1 MQTTADPA
9 ESPPG
14 ESEDR
19 LGELPLAIRSDLH
32 VSRQMQQGKAV
43 YVVHDP
49 VSFRTHRLTLENYQL
64 LVRLNPAEN
73 LGSNFQ
79 TLVRQ
84 GHLSTDDREY
94 FYQFAL
100 HLHQLGMIVLPVANG
115 AKLYEQHGRQMAAK
129 KRGRLQ
135 SILFL
140 RVPLAHPD
148 AFLARTAPRVKWL
161 FHSAFV
167 AVWALAGLL
176 ALYLIGSRFAEFMQP
191 VNSLLATENLP
202 FLWLSFVVLKVWHEL
217 GHGYACRIHG
227 GAVPEMGMLLIV
239 GTPAA
244 YVDATAA
251 WSFPERWKRLVV
263 MLGGMYFETLVAI
276 PAVFVWAFSNSP
288 MLSSCAYQLV
298 MMASLITVL
307 FNANPLMKYDGYFIA
322 GELLGI
328 QNLRSRADKQ
338 VQAIFKTC
346 CLNLPFKPAAAD
358 LRTQCILAIYGILAS
373 MYKTVLVL
381 SIAMMIALKF
391 PLIGLAIAALHLT
404 TSLGGAWW
412 KLARYLFRDP
422 EVQPVRMRAAAIGV
436 CVLIVVPAL
445 IFVLP
450 MPFGV
455 VSNGVVA
462 ASTEHYLNAEMPGEF
477 TALNAAPG
485 DDVDDSQPVLILTN
499 PDVEAEFRL
508 SKARLQEAVLARDIL
523 FARDRIQALQMEPRI
538 QQLKRELLESQRR
551 FATLQITSPGSGLL
565 ARILPESQRGQ
576 FVSSGE
582 TVGIV
587 VDGQP
592 VLRTWLTE
600 DQLGGVACE
609 SGQLV
614 EYRLAGRSETTYTA
628 RLLNIEPAAETGR
641 LNQALTFVAGGD
653 ILLDPQTGRPVQPL
667 FQVDFEPQEQQI
679 LRLADHGTRLS
690 LQLPRNGQTIAEWVT
705 HRITRFVQK
714 TLTAI

>member
-1 MQTTADPA
+1 MQTTTDPA
-9 ESPPG
+9 ESPSDGP
-14 ESEDR
+14 EDQ
-19 LGELPLAIRSDLH
+19 LGELTLAVRSDLH

-73 LGSNFQ
+73 LGNNFL

-84 GHLSTDDREY
+84 GHLESEDREY
-94 FYQFAL
+94 FYQFVMN
-100 HLHQLGMIVLPVANG
+100 LHQMGMLVLPVANG
-115 AKLYEQHGRQMAAK
+115 AKLYEQYGRQLAAK
-129 KRGRLQ
+129 RRGRFQ
-135 SILFL
+135 SILFT
-140 RVPLAHPD
+140 RIPLAHPD
-148 AFLARTAPRVKWL
+148 AFLARTAPRVAWL
-161 FHSAFV
+161 FSSAFV
-167 AVWALAGLL
+167 AVWVLAGLA
-176 ALYLIGSRFAEFMQP
+176 ALYLIGSRFTEFMQP

-202 FLWLSFVVLKVWHEL
+202 FLWLAFVVLKVWHEL
-217 GHGYACRIHG
+217 GHGYACRIFG

-263 MLGGMYFETLVAI
+263 MLGGMYFESLVAI
-276 PAVFVWAFSNSP
+276 PAVFIWAFSNSP

-328 QNLRSRADKQ
+328 QNLRSRSDKQ
-338 VQAIFKTC
+338 VKAVLKTC
-346 CLNLPFKPAAAD
+346 FLNLPFQPAAAD
-358 LRTQCILAIYGILAS
+358 RRTQSILMVYGILAS

-391 PLIGLAIAALHLT
+391 PLVGLAIAAFHLAS
-404 TSLGGAWW
+404 SLGGAWW
-412 KLARYLFRDP
+412 KLARYLFADP
-422 EVQPVRMRAAAIGV
+422 EVRPVRIRAAAIGV
-436 CVLIVVPAL
+436 GVLVLLPAL
-445 IFVLP
+445 MFVLP

-455 VSNGVVA
+455 VTNGVVA

-477 TALNAAPG
+477 YELNSVPG
-485 DDVDDSQPVLILTN
+485 ASVSGTEPVLTLSN
-499 PDVEAEFRL
+499 PDVEAEYRM
-508 SKARLQEAVLARDIL
+508 SKARLQEAVLAHDV
-523 FARDRIQALQMEPRI
+523 FFQSDRIQALQMEPRI
-538 QQLKRELLESQRR
+538 QQLKQELLEAQRR
-551 FATLQITSPGSGLL
+551 RATLRITPPSSGML
-565 ARILPESQRGQ
+565 ARILPESQRGR

-587 VDGQP
+587 VDGHP
-592 VLRTWLTE
+592 LLRTWLTE
-600 DQLGGVACE
+600 DQVGSVSCE
-609 SGQLV
+609 PGQQV

-628 RLLNIEPAAETGR
+628 RLLNVEPAAEAGR
-641 LNQALTFVAGGD
+641 LNQSLTFVAGGE
-653 ILLDPQTGRPVQPL
+653 ILLDPKTGQPAQPL
-667 FQVDFEPQEQQI
+667 FQVDFEPVEKNT

-690 LQLPRNGQTIAEWVT
+690 LQLPRNGQTIAQWVT